1 MQRIEALLIARL
13 RVGSVLTTRKG
24 ASYRVIEPVI
34 QVASNGSIVPAL
46 LLERTARGSSPRSV
60 LLPVGILTN
69 LVRHG
74 ARHRPGPGAPID
86 WPQVQRRVMAR
97 EATVLG
103 HRLTQ
108 N

>member
-1 MQRIEALLIARL
+1 MQRIEAQLIARL

-34 QVASNGSIVPAL
+34 QVASNGCTVPAL
-46 LLERTARGSSPRSV
+46 LLERTAQGGSPRSV
-60 LLPVGILTN
+60 FVSVGMLTN
-69 LVRHG
+69 LMRHG

-86 WPQVQRRVMAR
+86 WPQVQRRVMAK
-97 EATVLG
+97 ETAILG
-103 HRLTQ
+103 RRLTE